1 MDEERRSDVFKV
13 IAKACTSEWP
23 GIIWSGTNV
32 SDMRAMLGAARKY
45 LADSFAWEQPFAHKP
60 FHDFEDFERELKWR
74 IAGDNAFAIVG
85 ISKPWKHWKAREKER
100 DFIGR
105 EAYETFTQ
113 RSRDDFAGLR
123 REIQASLTEVSA
135 AREAAFTVLAN
146 SSGELAKIYDSRFG
160 RIESAQAKM
169 FGGLLF
175 AATILPLITGIM
187 VYMLSGKSL

>member
-1 MDEERRSDVFKV
+1 MIHTIETLKELHEQRFFAMDKAILLVAEEMSRRLEVLSH
-13 IAKACTSEWP
+13 AH
-23 GIIWSGTNV
+23 
-32 SDMRAMLGAARKY
+32 
-45 LADSFAWEQPFAHKP
+45 EQ
-60 FHDFEDFERELKWR
+60 
-74 IAGDNAFAIVG
+74 
-85 ISKPWKHWKAREKER
+85 AREKER

-113 RSRDDFAGLR
+113 RSIDDFAGLR

-135 AREAAFTVLAN
+135 AREAAFKALAN
-146 SSGELAKIYDSRFG
+146 ASAELAKIYDSRFG

-187 VYMLSGKSL
+187 VYMRSGKSL

>member
-1 MDEERRSDVFKV
+1 MIHTIETLKELHEQRFCSMD
-13 IAKACTSEWP
+13 KA
-23 GIIWSGTNV
+23 I
-32 SDMRAMLGAARKY
+32 LL
-45 LADSFAWEQPFAHKP
+45 LADEMSRRLEV
-60 FHDFEDFERELKWR
+60 LKH
-74 IAGDNAFAIVG
+74 A
-85 ISKPWKHWKAREKER
+85 PQQAREKER

-123 REIQASLTEVSA
+123 REIQVSLTEVSA

>member
-1 MDEERRSDVFKV
+1 MTHTIDTLKELTEQRFLAMDKAILLVAEEMSRSLEVLNH
-13 IAKACTSEWP
+13 AH
-23 GIIWSGTNV
+23 
-32 SDMRAMLGAARKY
+32 
-45 LADSFAWEQPFAHKP
+45 EQ
-60 FHDFEDFERELKWR
+60 
-74 IAGDNAFAIVG
+74 
-85 ISKPWKHWKAREKER
+85 AREKER

-123 REIQASLTEVSA
+123 REIQVSLTEVSA
-135 AREAAFTVLAN
+135 AREAAFAALA
-146 SSGELAKIYDSRFG
+146 LAKIYDSRFG